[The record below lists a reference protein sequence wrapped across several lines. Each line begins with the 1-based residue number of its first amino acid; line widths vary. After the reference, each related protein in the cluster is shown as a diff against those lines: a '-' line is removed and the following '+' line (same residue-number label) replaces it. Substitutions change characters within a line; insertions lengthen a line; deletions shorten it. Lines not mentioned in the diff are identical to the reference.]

1 MQAVS
6 KEAAFFCNKTLK
18 SRATIRLLLL
28 SPGYLNYMD
37 HQRLVKDCLK
47 GKPQAQRELY
57 EQFAEIMLGVCY
69 RYTRSMRDAE
79 DVLQEGFVKVFRYL
93 HQYKQ
98 QGELG
103 AWIRRIMVNTALNYL
118 KRHRK
123 YQEEMFFTE
132 EYMHP
137 VADDDPAVRLQAK
150 EIADLVR
157 QLPQGYQVIFNLHAI
172 EGYTHVEIGEM
183 LGISDGTSRSQYS
196 RARNLLITWIEKY
209 TLEKKNEKYA
219 GK

>member
-1 MQAVS
+1 
-6 KEAAFFCNKTLK
+6 
-18 SRATIRLLLL
+18 
-28 SPGYLNYMD
+28 MD
-37 HQRLVKDCLK
+37 LQRLVKDCLK

-57 EQFAEIMLGVCY
+57 EQFSEIMLGVCY